1 MKSISKDWDQ
11 FLTHVGYSDKDVEHY
26 MENIIDTPK
35 FSVIA
40 GRVVNIKNKTYYKA
54 KSTIHGQGVFAARNI
69 KRGDTIGVV
78 IGLENKIKY
87 RSYLGRFTNHSSLKN
102 TIFEEL
108 DSGEVV
114 ATCVKNIEVG
124 EEILVDYRDHWGK
137 W

>member
-1 MKSISKDWDQ
+1 MKSISKDWDH
-11 FLTHVGYSDKDVEHY
+11 FLIDVGYGNKDVEYY
-26 MENIIDTPK
+26 MKNIIDTPE

-40 GRVVNIKNKTYYKA
+40 GKVIDIKNKIYYKA
-54 KSTIHGQGVFAARNI
+54 ESTIHGQGVFAARNI
-69 KRGDTIGVV
+69 KKGDAIGIA
-78 IGLENKIKY
+78 IGLENKTKY

-114 ATCVKNIEVG
+114 ATCVKDIAVG